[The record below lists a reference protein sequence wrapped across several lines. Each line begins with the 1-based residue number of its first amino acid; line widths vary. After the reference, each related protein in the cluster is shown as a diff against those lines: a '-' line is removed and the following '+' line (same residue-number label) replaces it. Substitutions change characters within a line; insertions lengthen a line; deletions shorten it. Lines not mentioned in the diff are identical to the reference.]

1 MMRRIIENSIGHPLK
16 NQKILEF
23 KDLSCVTCSQGKL
36 IIRPSPVKV
45 RIESFKFLE
54 RIQGDICGP
63 IHLPCGPFRYFMVL
77 IDASIRWLH
86 VCLLSTRNLAF
97 TRLLA
102 QIIRLRAQFPDYAIK
117 TIRLDNAD
125 LFTARF
131 IDCHFDETTFPT
143 LREEKIQLVKEI
155 TWNGSS
161 LSQLNP
167 RTSQCEQEVQR
178 IIHLQNIANQLP
190 DSFTDLKRITK
201 SHILAKNA
209 PIRIDIPIRQIVS
222 AKESN
227 PRLKRGRPIG
237 SKDKNPRKRKGAIIQ
252 DGNIVEASAP
262 EEAKD
267 ITNQKTL
274 EEVQVP
280 ENGDNEEI
288 SINYITS
295 GKR

>member
-1 MMRRIIENSIGHPLK
+1 MGSQRRLGIYVGYKSPSIIKYVEPL
-16 NQKILEF
+16 
-23 KDLSCVTCSQGKL
+23 TG
-36 IIRPSPVKV
+36 
-45 RIESFKFLE
+45 
-54 RIQGDICGP
+54 
-63 IHLPCGPFRYFMVL
+63 
-77 IDASIRWLH
+77 
-86 VCLLSTRNLAF
+86 
-97 TRLLA
+97 
-102 QIIRLRAQFPDYAIK
+102 
-117 TIRLDNAD
+117 D

-143 LREEKIQLVKEI
+143 LGEEKIQLVKEI
-155 TWNGSS
+155 TWNVSS
-161 LSQLNP
+161 LSQLDP

-190 DSFTDLKRITK
+190 DSFTNLKRITK
-201 SHILAKNA
+201 SHIPAENA
-209 PIRIDIPIRQIVS
+209 LIQIDIPIRQIVS

-267 ITNQKTL
+267 ITNQKTP

-280 ENGDNEEI
+280 ENGDNEKI
-288 SINYITS
+288 SISYVTS
-295 GKR
+295 GKRWN